1 VIENVQSTSFEM
13 AIGSSGTIESIE
25 QMINHTAATS
35 TGSQTLSNSNT
46 LHEREFTIGDL
57 GMVVKKV
64 CKAKT
69 VEQRTKIPGLPEKRA
84 DVIVGGA
91 IILEE
96 IFLALGIQ
104 KMKVSPYALREGVI
118 VDALADTFANY
129 TPGVNI
135 RRVSVL
141 NLASKFNTE
150 QRMVSAQHSA
160 RLAKEIL
167 VGLQECKSGGQDC
180 VSEVALLLQEDDIEL
195 MEAATILHYVGM
207 FINHKAYHRHSH
219 YLIKNNEHLLGYS
232 PLEIEIIALLAKYH
246 RKKVPSSK
254 DGDFAMLPE
263 EVQKKVQAMCAVMR
277 IAVALDRCDTSAIE
291 HIHVYQRP
299 GSVMLAVVPAVD
311 STGALRDVSLE
322 VWAAHTEL
330 PYFEKIFKRKPSIIV
345 ADEYDLESMNTDP
358 VSFSLSS

>member
-263 EVQKKVQAMCAVMR
+263 EVKKNLLADF
-277 IAVALDRCDTSAIE
+277 AL
-291 HIHVYQRP
+291 
-299 GSVMLAVVPAVD
+299 
-311 STGALRDVSLE
+311 
-322 VWAAHTEL
+322 
-330 PYFEKIFKRKPSIIV
+330 
-345 ADEYDLESMNTDP
+345 
-358 VSFSLSS
+358 

>member
-1 VIENVQSTSFEM
+1 MS
-13 AIGSSGTIESIE
+13 
-25 QMINHTAATS
+25 
-35 TGSQTLSNSNT
+35 
-46 LHEREFTIGDL
+46 
-57 GMVVKKV
+57 VVCGWLRFFFVLDVFSWVFFKIVVVVKV

-160 RLAKEIL
+160 RLAKVQTYIHISVELLIL
-167 VGLQECKSGGQDC
+167 GTR
-180 VSEVALLLQEDDIEL
+180 
-195 MEAATILHYVGM
+195 ATTYPI
-207 FINHKAYHRHSH
+207 
-219 YLIKNNEHLLGYS
+219 
-232 PLEIEIIALLAKYH
+232 
-246 RKKVPSSK
+246 
-254 DGDFAMLPE
+254 DG
-263 EVQKKVQAMCAVMR
+263 
-277 IAVALDRCDTSAIE
+277 
-291 HIHVYQRP
+291 
-299 GSVMLAVVPAVD
+299 PAVE
-311 STGALRDVSLE
+311 DV
-322 VWAAHTEL
+322 
-330 PYFEKIFKRKPSIIV
+330 
-345 ADEYDLESMNTDP
+345 
-358 VSFSLSS
+358 